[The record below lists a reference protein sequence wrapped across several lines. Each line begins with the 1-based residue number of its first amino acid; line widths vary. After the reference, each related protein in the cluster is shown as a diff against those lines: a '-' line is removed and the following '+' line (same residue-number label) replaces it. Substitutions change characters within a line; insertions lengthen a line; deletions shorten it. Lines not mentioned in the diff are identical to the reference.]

1 MVIGRSDG
9 HSAVAAAAY
18 RAGAKLRDEGTGQ
31 EHDYS
36 GRRGVAHS
44 EILLPA
50 GCDERFAERAYLWNE
65 VEASEKRK
73 DAQLCRSVTLALP
86 HELTAE
92 QRLSLTRHF
101 VQEQFVSKGMI
112 ADFAIHEPVAEK
124 GENPKNFHAH
134 VLLTLR
140 KGTAAGLHPVKTREW
155 NAKANMEHWRAA
167 WSAAQN
173 RILERHGH
181 KDRVDH
187 RRLDEQRADAW
198 QRGEVAKAVALT
210 RYPERDIGHRA
221 WAMLKQ
227 GHEPDPAK
235 RQARPPRPDRP
246 ITTRENPYRQKL
258 KRQMT
263 GRELELWLMSKP
275 KDILA
280 LRSEAAF
287 KRLSDVLDAN
297 RQGYRQLKELWQRRQ
312 ALAMQRQ
319 QFYSQVAAGM
329 RPGVNM
335 SPVHLQLRLTQ
346 LAQIQAQGARLMQA
360 IAAAQMRQ
368 EARKRELSKTMLHVK
383 SEQMYVKGQRAQA
396 AQQREF
402 DRQQKEREWDR
413 REAERQHRAKHQT
426 DP

>member
-1 MVIGRSDG
+1 M
-9 HSAVAAAAY
+9 AAAAY
-18 RAGAKLRDEGTGQ
+18 RAGAKIRDEGTGQ

-50 GCDERFAERAYLWNE
+50 DCDERFADRAFLWNE

-92 QRLSLTRHF
+92 QRLNLTREF
-101 VQEQFVSKGMI
+101 VREQFVSKGMI
-112 ADFAIHEPVAEK
+112 ADLAIHEPVAAK
-124 GENPKNFHAH
+124 GENPKNFHTH

-140 KGTAAGLHPVKTREW
+140 KASEHGLHKTKTREW
-155 NAKANMEHWRAA
+155 NARANVELWRAA
-167 WSAAQN
+167 WSAHQN
-173 RILERHGH
+173 RALERFGH
-181 KDRVDH
+181 RDRVDH
-187 RRLDEQRADAW
+187 RRLDEQRAEAW
-198 QRGEVAKAVALT
+198 RQGAVERAVALT
-210 RYPERDIGHRA
+210 RYPEKDIGHRA

-227 GHEPDPAK
+227 GHELDPAK
-235 RQARPPRPDRP
+235 RTSRPRRPGKARQP
-246 ITTRENPYRQKL
+246 RENPYRLQP

-275 KDILA
+275 KDALA
-280 LRSEAAF
+280 LQSEAAF
-287 KRLSDVLDAN
+287 NRLSDVLNAN
-297 RQGYRQLKELWQRRQ
+297 RAGYRELKLLWQRRQ
-312 ALAMQRQ
+312 ALAMQCQ

-329 RPGVNM
+329 CPGVKM
-335 SPVHLQLRLTQ
+335 QPAHIQLRLTQ
-346 LAQIQAQGARLMQA
+346 LAQIQARGALLMQA

-368 EARKRELSKTMLHVK
+368 EARKRELSKTRLHVK
-383 SEQMYVKGQRAQA
+383 SELMFVQGRRAQA

-413 REAERQHRAKHQT
+413 REAERQRRAKCQT
-426 DP
+426 DL